1 MDLSIQSVG
10 TESVLSGKPF
20 APGDRIWSVLYRSPE
35 GGYERADVFEEERED
50 LKPEEGA
57 ILCQWGHR
65 VKPVRTSEAD
75 EKRAELQTAE
85 EVFLSLFEAD
95 EGDGEEAPAEGV
107 KATRERLKFFLSLQ
121 LERKRILRPLGGGR
135 YRHMPSKREFRVP
148 QLELTPELVASHLK
162 EDLGGSS
169 GEEEAGTPV
178 Q

>member
-10 TESVLSGKPF
+10 SASVLSGKAF
-20 APGDRIWSVLYRSPE
+20 SPGDRIWSVLFRTAE
-35 GGYERADVFEEERED
+35 GGFERADVFEAEREAF
-50 LKPEEGA
+50 KPEGD

-65 VKPVRTSEAD
+65 VKPVRTTEAD

-95 EGDGEEAPAEGV
+95 AEDDGEGV
-107 KATRERLKFFLSLQ
+107 QATRDRLKFFLSLQ

-135 YRHMPSKREFRVP
+135 YRHMPSKREYRVP

-169 GEEEAGTPV
+169 GGEEAGTPV